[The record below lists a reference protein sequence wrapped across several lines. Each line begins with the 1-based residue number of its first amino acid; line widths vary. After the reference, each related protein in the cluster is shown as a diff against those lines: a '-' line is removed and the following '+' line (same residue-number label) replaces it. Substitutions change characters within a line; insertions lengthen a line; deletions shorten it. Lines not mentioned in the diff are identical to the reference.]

1 MLGIMRKYQK
11 SPVIKIIF
19 WVIVLS
25 FIGTIFLIWGKGQ
38 EAEKSTYAAKVNGK
52 KISMEEFQQGYGR
65 LSGIYKQLYS
75 ANYTP
80 ELEKSLNLKKLA
92 INSLVDAMLIRQEA
106 KHMGVRV
113 SDNDVKA
120 EIAKNPSFQK
130 NGAFDFQQYQQV
142 LAFNRI
148 SPAAFEDS
156 QKDAMMA
163 QKARQTIKDKVTI
176 TDDEALQAFKKQND
190 KVELQFASFS
200 PSEVRGE
207 VKLTDQDLQGYL
219 QKHQDE
225 FKTSEQ
231 ISLSYLLV
239 EPSQFTG
246 KLTVTDDDAQ
256 AFYQKN
262 IDRYQEKGEILP
274 FEKVRERAKADALK
288 LKAAKHAYET
298 VADTLNKQMKSGD
311 IAAAAKEL
319 SSKVTDT
326 PLFTAKTPPAS
337 IAGEVEL
344 LRKAFI
350 AKTGEFGGP
359 VETARGIYLF
369 KVKDRKP
376 ADVPPLAQ
384 IRSQVEAKAAI
395 EKAQELARKKA
406 EDALAQLAKGAVPAK
421 VQETGSFGFSAKG
434 DIPKVGA
441 SPEMM
446 EAAFNLTSAAPAA
459 KTPFKV
465 GERWYAIKLKNR
477 IETNKEN
484 FAHTKEQVKQTMLPR
499 KQEEAVNAWLQELR
513 KKAKI
518 EINPALLSD

>member
-25 FIGTIFLIWGKGQ
+25 FIGTIFLIWGKGE
-38 EAEKSTYAAKVNGK
+38 EAQKSAYAAKVNGK
-52 KISMEEFQQGYGR
+52 KISMEEFQQGYKR
-65 LSGIYKQLYS
+65 VSDIYKQLYG
-75 ANYTP
+75 ANFSP
-80 ELEKSLNLKKLA
+80 EIEKSLDLKKLA
-92 INSLVDAMLIRQEA
+92 LNSLVDAVLVRQEA

-113 SDNDVKA
+113 SDDDAKA

-130 NGAFDFQQYQQV
+130 NGAFDFQQYQQA
-142 LAFNRI
+142 LSFYRI
-148 SPAAFEDS
+148 TPAAFEES

-163 QKARQTIKDKVTI
+163 QKARQAVKSKVTI
-176 TDDEALQAFKKQND
+176 SDDEALQAFKKQND
-190 KVELQFASFS
+190 KIALQFVSFT
-200 PSEVRGE
+200 PSEVKGE
-207 VKLTDQDLQGYL
+207 IKLTDQDLQGYL
-219 QKHQDE
+219 QKHPDE
-225 FKTSEQ
+225 FKTPEQ
-231 ISLSYLLV
+231 ISLAYLLV
-239 EPSQFTG
+239 EPSQFNA
-246 KLTVTDDDAQ
+246 KLTVTDDEAQ

-274 FEKVRERAKADALK
+274 FEKVKERVKTDALK

-298 VADTLNKQMKSGD
+298 VADALNRHVKTGD

-319 SSKVTDT
+319 NAKVTDT
-326 PLFTAKTPPAS
+326 PLFTAKAPSSA

-350 AKTGEFGGP
+350 AKTGELGGP

-369 KVKDRKP
+369 KLKDRKS

-384 IRSQVEAKAAI
+384 IRGQVEAKAVI
-395 EKAQELARKKA
+395 EKAQELARKKT
-406 EDALAQLAKGAVPAK
+406 EESLAQMSKGTIPAK
-421 VQETGSFGFSAKG
+421 AQETGSFGFSAKG
-434 DIPKVGA
+434 DVPKIGA
-441 SPEMM
+441 APEIM
-446 EAAFNLTSAAPAA
+446 EAAFNLSAAAPAA
-459 KTPFKV
+459 KSPFKL
-465 GERWYAIKLKNR
+465 GERWYAIRLKNR
-477 IETNKEN
+477 IETNRDD
-484 FAHTKEQVKQTMLPR
+484 FARAKEQIKQTILPK